1 MINEILNLIIT
12 MRNRTITS
20 TDYET
25 LKILLADD
33 VNNKNIS
40 SQIALHLYRIIE
52 TSQVINSE
60 KISENIITMNSV
72 FIVKDF
78 QKVTYQQKKLVYPNR
93 NFDSEL
99 WESLS
104 IYDPLGLAVYGYKQ
118 NDLVDCSKYIMNN
131 NKESKFL
138 IEKILF
144 QPEASQI
151 YYM

>member
-1 MINEILNLIIT
+1 
-12 MRNRTITS
+12 MRNRIITS

-33 VNNKNIS
+33 VSNKNIS
-40 SQIALHLYRIIE
+40 SYTALHLYMILE
-52 TSQVINSE
+52 TSQVLKSE
-60 KISENIITMNSV
+60 IISENIITMNSV
-72 FIVKDF
+72 FIVRDLHTE
-78 QKVTYQQKKLVYPNR
+78 TYKQKKLVYPNR

-99 WESLS
+99 WENLS

-131 NKESKFL
+131 NKDSKFL

-144 QPEASQI
+144 QPEASQL